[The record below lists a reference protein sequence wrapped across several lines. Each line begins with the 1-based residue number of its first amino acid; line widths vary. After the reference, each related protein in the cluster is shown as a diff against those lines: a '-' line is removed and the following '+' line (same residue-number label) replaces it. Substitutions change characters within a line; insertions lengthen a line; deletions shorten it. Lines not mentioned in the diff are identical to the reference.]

1 MQARPDLSGVH
12 AFPGRFF
19 RRAMLG
25 VAAAMLA
32 STAARA
38 GTPYVVGDVF
48 AAVGNGQVKEFTPA
62 GTLVQTLNDTTAS
75 TYTTGMCFDQ
85 AGNFF
90 VTNISL
96 TSVSKFDNSGNVINA
111 NFLTGLTTPESC
123 VLDSA
128 GNIYVGE
135 AHISE
140 IKKFS
145 STGTLLATYN
155 TPGGS
160 DWIDLA
166 ADQCT
171 LYYDDEG
178 SAIHRFNACTNTQL
192 TDFASG
198 LPGGH
203 YALRILPNGGVI
215 VAAGAQVQLLDATG
229 TVVSNYTAAG
239 ESLFFALNR
248 DPNGTQFWTGGIT
261 TGIIYKF
268 NFSPVGPPVT
278 TFNSAPFSL
287 LAGLSVFGELVI
299 SQPTPTP
306 TGTVLPTATP
316 TTVPPTATPTAT
328 RTPTPG
334 QVVLV
339 PTLSFPMLVLL
350 GLALVGVALFA
361 IMKR

>member
-1 MQARPDLSGVH
+1 L
-12 AFPGRFF
+12 
-19 RRAMLG
+19 LG
-25 VAAAMLA
+25 VAAAVLA
-32 STAARA
+32 SSAARA

-48 AAVGNGQVKEFTPA
+48 AATGNGQVKEFTPA
-62 GTLVQTLNDTTAS
+62 GTLVQTLNDTTLS
-75 TYTTGMCFDQ
+75 TYTTGMCFDP

-96 TSVSKFDNSGNVINA
+96 TSVSKFDNSGNLLSA
-111 NFLTGLTTPESC
+111 NFLTGLVTPESC

-135 AHISE
+135 AHNSQ

-145 STGTLLATYN
+145 STGTLLATYF

-171 LYYDDEG
+171 LFYDDEG
-178 SAIHRFNACTNTQL
+178 TAIHRFNACTNTQL
-192 TDFASG
+192 PDFATG

-203 YALRILPNGGVI
+203 YALRILPGGGVI
-215 VAAGAQVQLLDATG
+215 VAAGPQVQLLDSTG
-229 TVVSNYTAAG
+229 TVVSNYTASG
-239 ESLFFALNR
+239 ESVFFALNR
-248 DPNGTQFWTGGIT
+248 DPNGTQFWTGGINS
-261 TGIIYKF
+261 GIIYKF
-268 NFSPVGPPVT
+268 NFNPVGPPVT
-278 TFNSAPFSL
+278 TFNSNPATL

-316 TTVPPTATPTAT
+316 TTVPPTVT

-334 QVVLV
+334 QAVVV

-350 GLALVGVALFA
+350 GLALVGAALFA
-361 IMKR
+361 IRRI

>member
-1 MQARPDLSGVH
+1 
-12 AFPGRFF
+12 
-19 RRAMLG
+19 MLG
-25 VAAAMLA
+25 VAAAVLA

-48 AAVGNGQVKEFTPA
+48 AATGNGRVKEFTPA
-62 GTLVQTLNDTTAS
+62 GVLVQTLDDTTAS

-85 AGNFF
+85 SGNFF

-96 TSVSKFDNSGNVINA
+96 TSVSKFDNSGNVIAA

-123 VLDSA
+123 VLDTA

-135 AHISE
+135 AHISQ

-145 STGTLLATYN
+145 STGTLLATYT

-171 LYYDDEG
+171 MFYDDEG
-178 SAIHRFNACTNTQL
+178 NAVHRFNVCTNTQL
-192 TDFASG
+192 PDFATG

-203 YALRILPNGGVI
+203 YALRILPSGGVI
-215 VAAGAQVQLLDATG
+215 VAAGPQVQLLDSTG

-248 DPNGTQFWTGGIT
+248 DPNGTQFWTGGIN
-261 TGIIYKF
+261 TGIIYKY
-268 NFSPVGPPVT
+268 NFSPVGVPVT
-278 TFNSAPFSL
+278 TFNSVPATL
-287 LAGLSVFGELVI
+287 LAGLSIFGELVVG
-299 SQPTPTP
+299 QPTPTP
-306 TGTVLPTATP
+306 TGTGTVLPTVTP
-316 TTVPPTATPTAT
+316 TTVPPTVT

-334 QVVLV
+334 QAVVV

-350 GLALVGVALFA
+350 GLALVGAALFA
-361 IMKR
+361 ITRR

>member
-1 MQARPDLSGVH
+1 MSSRPGFPGAY
-12 AFPGRFF
+12 AFPGRFIC
-19 RRAMLG
+19 RAMLG
-25 VAAAMLA
+25 FTAAVLV

-38 GTPYVVGDVF
+38 GTPYAVGDVF
-48 AAVGNGQVKEFTPA
+48 GAVGNGQVKEFTPA
-62 GTLVQTLNDTTAS
+62 GALVQTLNDTTAS

-85 AGNFF
+85 AGNLF

-96 TSVSKFDNSGNVINA
+96 TSVSKFDNSGNLINA
-111 NFLTGLTTPESC
+111 NFLTGLTNPESC

-166 ADQCT
+166 SDQCT
-171 LYYDDEG
+171 LFYDDEG

-203 YALRILPNGGVI
+203 YALRILPSGGVI
-215 VAAGAQVQLLDATG
+215 VAAGPQVQLLDSSG
-229 TVVSNYTAAG
+229 TS
-239 ESLFFALNR
+239 F
-248 DPNGTQFWTGGIT
+248 
-261 TGIIYKF
+261 
-268 NFSPVGPPVT
+268 
-278 TFNSAPFSL
+278 
-287 LAGLSVFGELVI
+287 
-299 SQPTPTP
+299 
-306 TGTVLPTATP
+306 P
-316 TTVPPTATPTAT
+316 TTRPRARAFSS
-328 RTPTPG
+328 R
-334 QVVLV
+334 
-339 PTLSFPMLVLL
+339 
-350 GLALVGVALFA
+350 
-361 IMKR
+361 